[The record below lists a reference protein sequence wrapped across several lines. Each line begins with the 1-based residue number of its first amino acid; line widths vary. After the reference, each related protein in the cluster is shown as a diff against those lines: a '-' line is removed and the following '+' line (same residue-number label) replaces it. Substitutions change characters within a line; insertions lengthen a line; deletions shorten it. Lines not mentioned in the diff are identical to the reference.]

1 MESGSKDF
9 PGSFQC
15 IDALELS
22 LNIEK
27 QGFLYYDNAAKST
40 VDPRVRDVF
49 KRLADDEKEHMQ
61 SLQSKARFLQPA
73 LKSKALCRNNKVES
87 FIESKI
93 LGKVFPAPVGYKSKT
108 TYTAATDLEALNIGI
123 DSEKKSIEIL
133 SQLVAGEKKM
143 DVRVIFNHLLV
154 EEKKHVI
161 ALEELKQTLIQ
172 E

>member
-1 MESGSKDF
+1 MESGSKDL
-9 PGSFQC
+9 PSSFQC

-27 QGFLYYDNAAKST
+27 QGFLYYDNVVKSA
-40 VDPRVRDVF
+40 VDPRVRDIF
-49 KRLADDEKEHMQ
+49 KRLADDEKEHLQ
-61 SLQSKARFLQPA
+61 SLQSKARYLQPA
-73 LKSKALCRNNKVES
+73 LKSKALRRNSKVES
-87 FIESKI
+87 FIENEI
-93 LGKVFPAPVGYKSKT
+93 IGKVFPTPMEYKGKT
-108 TYTAATDLEALNIGI
+108 CTAETDLEALNIGI

-154 EEKKHVI
+154 EEKKHLI
-161 ALEELKQTLIQ
+161 ALEELKQTLTQ

>member
-1 MESGSKDF
+1 MESGSKDL
-9 PGSFQC
+9 PSSFQC

-27 QGFLYYDNAAKST
+27 QGFLYYDNVVKSA
-40 VDPRVRDVF
+40 VDPRVRDIF
-49 KRLADDEKEHMQ
+49 KRLADDEKEHLQ
-61 SLQSKARFLQPA
+61 SLQSKARYLQPA
-73 LKSKALCRNNKVES
+73 LKSKTLRRNNKVES
-87 FIESKI
+87 FIENEI
-93 LGKVFPAPVGYKSKT
+93 IGKVFPTPMEYKGKT
-108 TYTAATDLEALNIGI
+108 CTAETDLEALNIGI

-154 EEKKHVI
+154 EEKKHLI

>member
-1 MESGSKDF
+1 MESGSKDL
-9 PGSFQC
+9 PSSFQC

-27 QGFLYYDNAAKST
+27 QGFLYYDNVVKSA
-40 VDPRVRDVF
+40 VDPRVRDIF

-73 LKSKALCRNNKVES
+73 LKSKTLRRNNKVES
-87 FIESKI
+87 FIENEI
-93 LGKVFPAPVGYKSKT
+93 IGKVFPAPMEYKSKT
-108 TYTAATDLEALNIGI
+108 CTAETDLEALNIGI

-143 DVRVIFNHLLV
+143 DVRVIFNHLLI
-154 EEKKHVI
+154 EEKKHLVI
-161 ALEELKQTLIQ
+161 LEELKEALIQ

>member
-1 MESGSKDF
+1 MESGSKDL
-9 PGSFQC
+9 PSSFQC

-27 QGFLYYDNAAKST
+27 QGFLYYDNVVKSA
-40 VDPRVRDVF
+40 VDPRVRDIF
-49 KRLADDEKEHMQ
+49 KRLADDEKEHLQ
-61 SLQSKARFLQPA
+61 SLQSKARYLQPA
-73 LKSKALCRNNKVES
+73 LKSKALRRNSKVES
-87 FIESKI
+87 FIENEI
-93 LGKVFPAPVGYKSKT
+93 IGKVFPTPMEYKGKT
-108 TYTAATDLEALNIGI
+108 CTAETDLEALNIGI

-143 DVRVIFNHLLV
+143 DVRVIFNHLLI
-154 EEKKHVI
+154 EEKKHLI

>member
-1 MESGSKDF
+1 MESDSKDL

-15 IDALELS
+15 IDALEVS

-27 QGFLYYDNAAKST
+27 QGFLYYDNVVKSA
-40 VDPRVRDVF
+40 VDPRVRDIF
-49 KRLADDEKEHMQ
+49 KRLADDEKEHLQ
-61 SLQSKARFLQPA
+61 SLQSKARYLQPA
-73 LKSKALCRNNKVES
+73 LKSKTLRRNNKVES
-87 FIESKI
+87 FIENKI
-93 LGKVFPAPVGYKSKT
+93 IGKVFPAPMEYKSKT
-108 TYTAATDLEALNIGI
+108 CTAETDLEALNIGI

-154 EEKKHVI
+154 EEKKHLI

>member
-1 MESGSKDF
+1 MKSGSKNF
-9 PGSFQC
+9 PSSFQC

-27 QGFLYYDNAAKST
+27 QGFLYYDNAVKST

-73 LKSKALCRNNKVES
+73 LKSKALHRNNKVES
-87 FIESKI
+87 FIKGKI
-93 LGKVFPAPVGYKSKT
+93 LGKVFPAPVEYRNK
-108 TYTAATDLEALNIGI
+108 TYTAETDLEALNIGI
-123 DSEKKSIEIL
+123 NSEKKSIEVL

-143 DVRVIFNHLLV
+143 DVRVIFNHLLI
-154 EEKKHVI
+154 EEKKHLKV
-161 ALEELKQTLIQ
+161 LEELKQTLIQ

>member
-1 MESGSKDF
+1 MESGSKDL
-9 PGSFQC
+9 PRSFQC

-27 QGFLYYDNAAKST
+27 QGFLYYDNAVKSA
-40 VDPRVRDVF
+40 VDPRVRDIF

-73 LKSKALCRNNKVES
+73 LKNKASRRENKVEN
-87 FIESKI
+87 FIKNEI
-93 LGKVFPAPVGYKSKT
+93 LGKVFPAPVEYKSK
-108 TYTAATDLEALNIGI
+108 ACMAETDLEALDIGI
-123 DSEKKSIEIL
+123 DSEKKSIELL

-154 EEKKHVI
+154 EEKKHLM
-161 ALEELKQTLIQ
+161 ALEQLKQTLIQ